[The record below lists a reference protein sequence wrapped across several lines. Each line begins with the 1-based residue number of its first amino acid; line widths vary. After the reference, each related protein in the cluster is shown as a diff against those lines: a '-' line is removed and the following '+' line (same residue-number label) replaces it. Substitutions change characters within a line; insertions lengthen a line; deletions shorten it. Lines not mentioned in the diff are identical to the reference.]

1 VQAVALGMHNRCV
14 VVAAVEKCFSVVSVL
29 VNCKQLYLIYFISA
43 HCWQLVPN
51 YLVMFHYTTSPQQ
64 TAIWSKMQVH
74 HGVKH

>member
-43 HCWQLVPN
+43 HCWQLVCN